1 MSAYFPGFLKK
12 SQYMK
17 TLAKE
22 ILIGLIAAIGLIL
35 LIANSDNMV
44 ALVASKIVGA
54 ALLIGADKLYG
65 VMHPEEEPL

>member
-1 MSAYFPGFLKK
+1 
-12 SQYMK
+12 MK

-44 ALVASKIVGA
+44 ALVASKITGA
-54 ALLIGADKLYG
+54 ALLLGADKLYG
-65 VMHPEEEPL
+65 VTHPEEEPL

>member
-1 MSAYFPGFLKK
+1 
-12 SQYMK
+12 MK

-22 ILIGLIAAIGLIL
+22 LLIGLIAAIGLIL

-54 ALLIGADKLYG
+54 ALLIGADRLYG
-65 VMHPEEEPL
+65 WAHPEEEPL

>member
-12 SQYMK
+12 SNSQYMK

-44 ALVASKIVGA
+44 ALVAARFRA
-54 ALLIGADKLYG
+54 ALLIGR
-65 VMHPEEEPL
+65 